1 MRAVERGGCK
11 KGEIPM
17 GRLFGTDG
25 VRGVA
30 GEDMTCELAMDI
42 GRAAATV
49 LTYGRRRRPLVVL
62 GKDTRLSSDMLGAA
76 LSAGLCSVGAD
87 VIDLGVV
94 PTPAVAYLVGK
105 YKADA
110 GVMISASHNPY
121 QFNGIK
127 IFGGEGFKL
136 PDALEDQIEA
146 LVLDEAAIP
155 LVGGDRLGQITH
167 STTAVRDYVEHLKAT
182 VPYSL
187 DGMKVA
193 VDCANGSASATAR
206 LLFEELGADAVLL
219 SETPDGVNINTNCGS
234 THMEAL
240 QAYVK
245 EHPDVVAGVAFD
257 GDADRCLFVDEA
269 GEVVDGD
276 FIMAICGLD
285 LARRGKLRRNTIVGT
300 VLTNMGFS
308 RFCEENGLKFAATK
322 VGDRYV
328 LEEMELEG
336 YVLGGE
342 QSGHVIFRDFAT
354 TGDGQLTAIQLLC
367 LMKRSG
373 RPLSEL
379 AQVMR
384 RMPQVMVNV
393 TVSKEGKL
401 QFYNND
407 AIKTAC
413 AGAKNRLGSRGR
425 VLVRVSGTE
434 PLVRVMVEGEDEAEI
449 SAIAGELAQLVEK
462 ELA

>member
-1 MRAVERGGCK
+1 
-11 KGEIPM
+11 M

-234 THMEAL
+234 THIGVL
-240 QAYVK
+240 QQYVK
-245 EHPDVVAGVAFD
+245 EKGLDVGFAYD
-257 GDADRCLFVDEA
+257 GDADRCIAVDEN
-269 GEVVDGD
+269 GNVIDGD
-276 FIMAICGLD
+276 LILYVCGKYLKEQ
-285 LARRGKLRRNTIVGT
+285 GKLKNDTIVTT
-300 VLTNMGFS
+300 VMSNL
-308 RFCEENGLKFAATK
+308 GLYKACDKAGIHYEKTA
-322 VGDRYV
+322 VGDKYV
-328 LEEMELEG
+328 YENMTQNG
-336 YVLGGE
+336 HCLGGE
-342 QSGHVIFRDFAT
+342 QSGHIIFSKHAT
-354 TGDGQLTAIQLLC
+354 TGDGILTSLMIMEVLTEKKQTLGTLAGEVKIYPQLL
-367 LMKRSG
+367 K
-373 RPLSEL
+373 
-379 AQVMR
+379 
-384 RMPQVMVNV
+384 NV
-393 TVSKEGKL
+393 RVADK
-401 QFYNND
+401 
-407 AIKTAC
+407 KTARENPEVQK
-413 AGAKNRLGSRGR
+413 AVDQVAEALGDEGR
-425 VLVRVSGTE
+425 ILVRESGTE
-434 PLVRVMVEGEDEAEI
+434 PLIRVMVEAAEDALCEKYVDQVVDVMK
-449 SAIAGELAQLVEK
+449 AQGLVVE
-462 ELA
+462 

>member
-193 VDCANGSASATAR
+193 VDCANGSAS
-206 LLFEELGADAVLL
+206 
-219 SETPDGVNINTNCGS
+219 
-234 THMEAL
+234 
-240 QAYVK
+240 
-245 EHPDVVAGVAFD
+245 EH
-257 GDADRCLFVDEA
+257 
-269 GEVVDGD
+269 
-276 FIMAICGLD
+276 AI
-285 LARRGKLRRNTIVGT
+285 
-300 VLTNMGFS
+300 
-308 RFCEENGLKFAATK
+308 
-322 VGDRYV
+322 
-328 LEEMELEG
+328 
-336 YVLGGE
+336 
-342 QSGHVIFRDFAT
+342 
-354 TGDGQLTAIQLLC
+354 
-367 LMKRSG
+367 
-373 RPLSEL
+373 
-379 AQVMR
+379 
-384 RMPQVMVNV
+384 
-393 TVSKEGKL
+393 
-401 QFYNND
+401 
-407 AIKTAC
+407 
-413 AGAKNRLGSRGR
+413 
-425 VLVRVSGTE
+425 
-434 PLVRVMVEGEDEAEI
+434 
-449 SAIAGELAQLVEK
+449 
-462 ELA
+462 

>member
-1 MRAVERGGCK
+1 
-11 KGEIPM
+11 M

-30 GEDMTCELAMDI
+30 GEDMTCELAMNI

-94 PTPAVAYLVGK
+94 PTPAVAYLVGR

-167 STTAVRDYVEHLKAT
+167 CTTAVRDYVEHLKAT

-187 DGMKVA
+187 EGVKVA

-206 LLFEELGADAVLL
+206 LLFEELGADAVIL

-234 THMEAL
+234 THMQAL

-245 EHPDVVAGVAFD
+245 EHSDIAAGVAFD

-285 LARRGKLRRNTIVGT
+285 LARRGKLRRSTIVGT

-379 AQVMR
+379 ARVMR

-407 AIKTAC
+407 AIKAAC
-413 AGAKNRLGSRGR
+413 ADAKDRLSSRGR

-434 PLVRVMVEGEDEAEI
+434 PLVRVMAEGEDEAEI
-449 SAIAGELAQLVEK
+449 GAIARELAQLVEK

>member
-1 MRAVERGGCK
+1 
-11 KGEIPM
+11 M

-146 LVLDEAAIP
+146 LVLDEAALP

-167 STTAVRDYVEHLKAT
+167 CTTAVRDYIEHLKAT

-187 DGMKVA
+187 EGVKVA

-206 LLFEELGADAVLL
+206 LLFEELGADAVIL

-234 THMEAL
+234 THMQAL

-245 EHPDVVAGVAFD
+245 EHSDIAAGVAFD

-276 FIMAICGLD
+276 FIMAICGWTLPAAASCAAAP
-285 LARRGKLRRNTIVGT
+285 LWAPCSRTW
-300 VLTNMGFS
+300 GFPAS
-308 RFCEENGLKFAATK
+308 VKR
-322 VGDRYV
+322 
-328 LEEMELEG
+328 
-336 YVLGGE
+336 
-342 QSGHVIFRDFAT
+342 
-354 TGDGQLTAIQLLC
+354 TA
-367 LMKRSG
+367 
-373 RPLSEL
+373 
-379 AQVMR
+379 
-384 RMPQVMVNV
+384 
-393 TVSKEGKL
+393 
-401 QFYNND
+401 
-407 AIKTAC
+407 
-413 AGAKNRLGSRGR
+413 
-425 VLVRVSGTE
+425 
-434 PLVRVMVEGEDEAEI
+434 
-449 SAIAGELAQLVEK
+449 
-462 ELA
+462 